1 MAINLDQS
9 SFNQNDVSSFNEKT
23 KVSQLQAQSMEDQT
37 RLWKH
42 FKFKFHNDPI
52 AGTIEPCLNTIEHGV
67 STNALIVVLIEPHS
81 IEMIMKSKPRTL
93 IATCDRTSFDH
104 YNVIFVKP

>member
-37 RLWKH
+37 RL
-42 FKFKFHNDPI
+42 
-52 AGTIEPCLNTIEHGV
+52 
-67 STNALIVVLIEPHS
+67 
-81 IEMIMKSKPRTL
+81 
-93 IATCDRTSFDH
+93 
-104 YNVIFVKP
+104 